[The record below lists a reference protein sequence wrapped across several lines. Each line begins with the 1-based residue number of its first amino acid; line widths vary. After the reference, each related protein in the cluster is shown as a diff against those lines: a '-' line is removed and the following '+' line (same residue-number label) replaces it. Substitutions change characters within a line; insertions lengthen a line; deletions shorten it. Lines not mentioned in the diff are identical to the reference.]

1 MCYLGIKDWGFAI
14 VLFLLYSS
22 FCELANCKGGS
33 IKMHLVSSNQFIHK
47 SHQSLLLDDIQRYET
62 SPEIEK
68 ENASLEELDFKLK
81 S

>member
-1 MCYLGIKDWGFAI
+1 MYFLGIKDGGL
-14 VLFLLYSS
+14 VLFFLFCL

-33 IKMHLVSSNQFIHK
+33 TKTHPVNNKLFSK

-62 SPEIEK
+62 STEMEK
-68 ENASLEELDFKLK
+68 ENTSLKGLDL